1 MAKQALARATEFDPI
16 DRLEEKIKLLVD
28 MVTRLRSE
36 QAKSAEDNA
45 RLVQEIEMLRGRM
58 ASAQG
63 VQAEVEALRGERDEI
78 RSRVAEMLSQLEAI

>member
-1 MAKQALARATEFDPI
+1 
-16 DRLEEKIKLLVD
+16 
-28 MVTRLRSE
+28 
-36 QAKSAEDNA
+36 
-45 RLVQEIEMLRGRM
+45 M